1 MSYLARKPYFREL
14 RIQITLLAL
23 HHRPLIFATP
33 LHMFKVAEFA
43 MMKLRQLWL
52 WDETPQTRRP

>member
-43 MMKLRQLWL
+43 MTKLRQV
-52 WDETPQTRRP
+52 